1 MQVEATSADQT
12 VQVPVPTEEVNQ
24 QTTGDAQA
32 ETQPE
37 VPKVDAPVE
46 TKKEEP
52 LPDVIETTTDE
63 KLQSARLELSFLKT
77 QQEIERLKQVAAN
90 IQRGYPQFVDNLANK
105 YKVDKTQYS
114 FDAVEGN
121 FKRKK

>member
-1 MQVEATSADQT
+1 MQVEATSTDQT
-12 VQVPVPTEEVNQ
+12 VQVPVPAEEVSQ

-37 VPKVDAPVE
+37 VPKVDATVE
-46 TKKEEP
+46 SKEEP
-52 LPDVIETTTDE
+52 LPDVVDTTTDE